1 MATGGV
7 PIPRSGRAGR
17 NGVRAG
23 GRSGARSGCVPPPRR
38 YADRVDVNEP
48 GRVDVDTRVLT
59 DVITRL
65 RRSLRASIR
74 SDYPWESLPMA
85 KVELMQCLAER
96 DGARV
101 GEIAMLL
108 RLAQNTVSGLVQQLV
123 EGGYVDRETDPADR
137 RAVRITLSLTGRARL
152 ADWQHAHEERIGGA
166 LDGLDAG
173 DRGAIHAAL
182 PALSR
187 LVESLAEPGR

>member
-1 MATGGV
+1 MLPGV
-7 PIPRSGRAGR
+7 NP
-17 NGVRAG
+17 
-23 GRSGARSGCVPPPRR
+23 
-38 YADRVDVNEP
+38 NEP
-48 GRVDVDTRVLT
+48 AHVDVDARVLT

-96 DGARV
+96 EGARV
-101 GEIAMLL
+101 GEIAALL

-123 EGGYVDRETDPADR
+123 ESGYVERETDPADR
-137 RAVRITLSLTGRARL
+137 RAVRITLTASGRTRL
-152 ADWQHAHEERIGGA
+152 ADWQRAHEERIGGA
-166 LDGLDAG
+166 FDELDSA
-173 DRGAIHAAL
+173 DRDVIHAAL

-187 LVESLAEPGR
+187 LVERLNS